1 MKIMLL
7 MTTYAKNYASTIYQS
22 LFLGVRNIS
31 SKSYRGS
38 WGWDDQQFGG
48 SFHTSQMMG
57 GTAVIMFYWRLHKN
71 NRQASDTT
79 TPRLRC
85 EFLNAQYMCFQP
97 FGLTIIL

>member
-48 SFHTSQMMG
+48 SFHTSQIMG
-57 GTAVIMFYWRLHKN
+57 DNGVHSCHHVLLEVTQK
-71 NRQASDTT
+71 QS
-79 TPRLRC
+79 P
-85 EFLNAQYMCFQP
+85 
-97 FGLTIIL
+97 GL